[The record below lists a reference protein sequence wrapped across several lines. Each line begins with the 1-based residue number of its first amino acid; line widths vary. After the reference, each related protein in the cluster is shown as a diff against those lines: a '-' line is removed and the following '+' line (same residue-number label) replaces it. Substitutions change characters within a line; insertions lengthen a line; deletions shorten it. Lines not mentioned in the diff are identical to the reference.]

1 VKDWRTELAY
11 ERQAKIAAWGLKV
24 RLPLHE
30 AFARLTLFTD
40 QQEPGLQARV
50 LPPPR
55 VLYANDIDA
64 RASDGAWNLRGKRVS
79 PLPLE
84 LLGGLNGTSSS
95 GKARNR
101 SKHGR
106 SSPSNGSAIPTRCS
120 GTSGSSARLS
130 RTTESSLRTVN
141 QPPSGRL
148 IAAGE
153 STQCATDRGEEDFF
167 RRQVCSSANFD
178 RPPGRC
184 VYRFVK
190 DESADRSR
198 VAWLY
203 EQMKRRHSRTSRVR
217 LQDTS

>member
-40 QQEPGLQARV
+40 QQEPGLQPRV

-120 GTSGSSARLS
+120 GTSGSSASLS

-167 RRQVCSSANFD
+167 ADKCAPQLLLIVLREGACIGSSKMRALIGVGL
-178 RPPGRC
+178 RGC
-184 VYRFVK
+184 
-190 DESADRSR
+190 
-198 VAWLY
+198 
-203 EQMKRRHSRTSRVR
+203 TSK
-217 LQDTS
+217 